1 MVAITVVT
9 IMRVMMTVRM
19 KVTTTAMMIVTMI
32 GEDDS
37 EEGAPVQQHEMELG
51 EMPNP
56 LAASEPEA

>member
-1 MVAITVVT
+1 
-9 IMRVMMTVRM
+9 MMTVRM